1 MSDTAKKLDMDD
13 LEQVAG
19 GRITGDQ
26 AYEAALKD
34 AKVNKKQAL
43 FKKSELDREHGRL
56 IYEVEF
62 VSNGYEYEYDIDANT
77 GGVLKRE
84 SEIWD

>member
-1 MSDTAKKLDMDD
+1 MSDMENKLDMDD
-13 LEQVAG
+13 LEQVSG

-26 AYEAALKD
+26 AYATALKD
-34 AKVNKKQAL
+34 AKVNKDQAL
-43 FKKSELDREHGRL
+43 FKKSKLDREHGRM

-62 VSNGYEYEYDIDANT
+62 VSNGLEYEYDIDANT
-77 GGVLKRE
+77 GKILKRE